1 MAGALEG
8 LRIVELAG
16 IGPGPF
22 AAMMLADH
30 GAEVIRIK
38 RAGPARRSEAQD
50 ALLRSRR
57 TLTVDLKSRD
67 GLALVHDLIAASHGV
82 IEGYRP
88 GVVER
93 LGLGPDDMLALN
105 PALVYGRITGWG
117 QTGPYAQEAGH
128 DINYIALSGA
138 LDTFGREG
146 QKPTSAINMVGDFG
160 GGGMLLAFGMV
171 TALLSAARTGRG
183 QVVDCAMVDG
193 VNLLMNMIWSFRAMG
208 IWKDERGTNLLDT
221 GAPFYDTYE
230 TSDGRFIAVGAI
242 EPQFHAALLT
252 GMGLDPAEHAATQN
266 DRTLWPER
274 KRQYAEIFLTRS
286 RDEWC
291 AILEGKDAC
300 FAPVLTMAE
309 APSHPHNIARHAFID
324 LGGVTQAAP
333 APRFSATPAPE
344 PRMSDGATDVDLILS
359 SLGYSP
365 ERIEALRAAG
375 DVA

>member
-30 GAEVIRIK
+30 GAEVIRVK
-38 RAGPARRSEAQD
+38 RAGPARRSESQD

-57 TLTVDLKSRD
+57 TLTVDLKSED
-67 GLALVHDLIAASHGV
+67 GLGLVRDLIASSHGLV
-82 IEGYRP
+82 EGFRP

-93 LGLGPDDMLALN
+93 LGLGPEDMLKLN
-105 PALVYGRITGWG
+105 ATLVYGRITGWG
-117 QTGPYAQEAGH
+117 QSGPYAQEAGH

-171 TALLSAARTGRG
+171 TALLSAARTGKG

-242 EPQFHAALLT
+242 EPQFHAALMI
-252 GMGLDPAEHAATQN
+252 GMGLDPTEHAATQN
-266 DRTLWPER
+266 DRSLWPER

-309 APSHPHNIARHAFID
+309 APSHPHNVARDAFVT
-324 LGGVTQAAP
+324 LNGVTQAAP

-344 PRMSDGATDVDLILS
+344 PRMSDGSSDIDLILG

-365 ERIEALRAAG
+365 DRIDALRASG
-375 DVA
+375 CVA